1 MNLHSRKVH
10 PITQQIGHLSPQSV
24 EFVELFDSYGRLSQ
38 KMSGWQE
45 IVFHFDEQ
53 TGICRFMGVDVYIGT
68 PQSNELLFGTDCEG
82 LSEAWNTDDLWS
94 VILPFCETVLSL
106 SQNRSYIPIV
116 RIDCLEQN
124 ETHSRVHFFSL
135 NHFDYFHRTW
145 MMEVSSLA
153 NPTTFLEH

>member
-1 MNLHSRKVH
+1 MNLRSHKVH
-10 PITQQIGHLSPQSV
+10 PIIQRIGHLSPQAV
-24 EFVELFDSYGRLSQ
+24 EFTELFNSYGNLSL

-53 TGICRFMGVDVYIGT
+53 SGICRFMGVDVYIGT

-82 LSEAWNTDDLWS
+82 LCEIWNTDDLWS

-116 RIDCLEQN
+116 RIDCLELN
-124 ETHSRVHFFSL
+124 ETHSRVHFYSL
-135 NHFDYFHRTW
+135 SQFDYFHRTW

-153 NPTTFLEH
+153 KPTTFLEH